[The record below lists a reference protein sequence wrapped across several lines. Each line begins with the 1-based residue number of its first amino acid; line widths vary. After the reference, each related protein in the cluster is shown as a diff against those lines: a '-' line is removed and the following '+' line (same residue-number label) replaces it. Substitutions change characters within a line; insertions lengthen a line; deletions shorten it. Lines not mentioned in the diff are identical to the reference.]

1 MSTSNSQTDEEAVAE
16 AYRNYC
22 RAQISLWT
30 KKVRAAKDCLS
41 QWQAKLHAAST
52 TDQDAQERNHAAG

>member
-1 MSTSNSQTDEEAVAE
+1 MTDQKRSDEEAVNE

-30 KKVRAAKDCLS
+30 KKVREAKDGLS

-52 TDQDAQERNHAAG
+52 TDHVKQEHDHAAG

>member
-1 MSTSNSQTDEEAVAE
+1 MTEPKQSDEEAVAE

-30 KKVRAAKDCLS
+30 KKVRAAKDGLS

-52 TDQDAQERNHAAG
+52 TDHVTQEHDHAAG